1 MQTGQIE
8 LGIRRSE
15 SAVAVE
21 VVLGGIG
28 LGQRVM
34 RAVCDLQEH
43 ERIAF
48 VDGAVA
54 VQVIEVAHAAL
65 DVEGDLRAQDAGRI
79 GHVVLTLD
87 LLDRHGVDA
96 GMEHIGKSL
105 V

>member
-8 LGIRRSE
+8 LGVRRGNG
-15 SAVAVE
+15 AVAVE
-21 VVLGGIG
+21 VILRGLG

-43 ERIAF
+43 EGIVL

-54 VQVIEVAHAAL
+54 VQVIEVARAAL
-65 DVEGDLRAQDAGRI
+65 DVEGDLRAQDTGRI
-79 GHVVLTLD
+79 GHIVLTLD

>member
-8 LGIRRSE
+8 LGIRRGE

-21 VVLGGIG
+21 VVPGGIG

-43 ERIAF
+43 ERIVL

-65 DVEGDLRAQDAGRI
+65 DVEGDLRAQDTGRI
-79 GHVVLTLD
+79 GHIVLTLD